1 MSSTLNLRY
10 LSGFKGQKSLYLRST
25 LREKR
30 WFLNESCVEIS
41 RLGKNADFLLQ
52 SLVIMVSQFLVL
64 VARMKIS
71 TAVYIL
77 LVVVKYSRS

>member
-1 MSSTLNLRY
+1 M
-10 LSGFKGQKSLYLRST
+10 QKQL
-25 LREKR
+25 EKR
-30 WFLNESCVEIS
+30 WFLNESWVEIS

-64 VARMKIS
+64 VTRMKIS

>member
-1 MSSTLNLRY
+1 MSSTLNLRC

-30 WFLNESCVEIS
+30 WFLNESWVEIS
-41 RLGKNADFLLQ
+41 GLGKNADFLLQ

-64 VARMKIS
+64 VTRMKIS

>member
-1 MSSTLNLRY
+1 MSSTLNLRC
-10 LSGFKGQKSLYLRST
+10 LSGFKGQTSLYLRST

-30 WFLNESCVEIS
+30 WFLNESWVEIS
-41 RLGKNADFLLQ
+41 ELGKNADFLLQ

-64 VARMKIS
+64 VTRMKIS